1 MPPRAVLFDF
11 DGVIA
16 DTENVHIV
24 AWQRTLDRMGWELT
38 DEAAAAAAEVDD
50 RQFLHALF
58 DERKIRRADH
68 DGWLRLKQ
76 DYTESMLADVP
87 PIYPGV
93 VPLVEALR
101 AKGARLGVVT
111 TTWRRNVEIVLE
123 AAGLTDAFLAIVAKE
138 DAPRPKPD
146 PMAYVHA
153 YAALRLG
160 PDDVVALEDSPTGLA
175 AARKAKVKCVAVGH
189 RRPKGD
195 WCARRRYLP
204 DLTSTRDALKALGFS

>member
-1 MPPRAVLFDF
+1 MLPRAVLFDF

-38 DEAAAAAAEVDD
+38 DEAASAAAEVDD
-50 RQFLHALF
+50 RLFLF
-58 DERKIRRADH
+58 DLFAERKILGADH

-76 DYTESMLADVP
+76 DLTESMLADNPGV
-87 PIYPGV
+87 YPGV

-101 AKGARLGVVT
+101 EKGARLAIVT
-111 TTWRRNVEIVLE
+111 STWRRNVEIVLK
-123 AAGLTDAFLAIVAKE
+123 ATGLTDAFMAIVAKE

-146 PMAYVHA
+146 PIGYTLACINM
-153 YAALRLG
+153 RLS
-160 PDDVVALEDSPTGLA
+160 PDLAVALEDSPTGLA
-175 AARKAKVKCVAVGH
+175 AARKAKLKCVALGH

-204 DLTSTRDALKALGFS
+204 DLTSTPDALKALGF

>member
-1 MPPRAVLFDF
+1 MHPRAVLFDF

-38 DEAAAAAAEVDD
+38 DEAAAVAAEVDD
-50 RQFLHALF
+50 RQFLFDLF
-58 DERKIRRADH
+58 AERKILRADH

-76 DYTESMLADVP
+76 DFTESMLADAPSV
-87 PIYPGV
+87 YPGV

-101 AKGARLGVVT
+101 EKGARLGVVT
-111 TTWRRNVEIVLE
+111 STCRRNVEIVLE
-123 AAGLTDAFLAIVAKE
+123 AAGLTGAFGAIVAKE
-138 DAPRPKPD
+138 DASRPKPD
-146 PMAYVHA
+146 PIGYTLACIQ
-153 YAALRLG
+153 LICG

-175 AARKAKVKCVAVGH
+175 AARKAKIKCVALGH

-204 DLTSTRDALKALGFS
+204 DLSSTPDALKALGF

>member
-1 MPPRAVLFDF
+1 MLPRAVLFDF

-50 RQFLHALF
+50 RQFLFDLF
-58 DERKIRRADH
+58 AERRIVKADH

-76 DYTESMLADVP
+76 DFTESMLADNPGV
-87 PIYPGV
+87 YPGV

-101 AKGARLGVVT
+101 ERGARLGIVT

-123 AAGLTDAFLAIVAKE
+123 AAGLTDAFMAIVAKE

-146 PMAYVHA
+146 PIGYTLACMG
-153 YAALRLG
+153 LRLG
-160 PDDVVALEDSPTGLA
+160 PDSAAALEDSPTGLA
-175 AARKAKVKCVAVGH
+175 AARKAKIKCVAVGH

-204 DLTSTRDALKALGFS
+204 DLTSTRDALKALGF